1 LSLEVIMPR
10 EASIAEAR
18 GKLSLVVNAVAH
30 GHERVLLTSRG
41 RPKAALV
48 GLADLA
54 ALEDLQPSTGRDE
67 SVLSEV
73 EAFSQRVFNRGGSLL
88 SDSADDLAALR
99 DERERLVRS
108 VPL

>member
-1 LSLEVIMPR
+1 MPK

-18 GKLSLVVNAVAH
+18 DKLSLLVNAVAH

-54 ALEDLQPSTGRDE
+54 ALEDLSPSTAGDE
-67 SVLSEV
+67 AVLSEV
-73 EAFSQRVFNRGGSLL
+73 EAFSQRVLNRRGSLL

-99 DERERLVRS
+99 EGIER
-108 VPL
+108 